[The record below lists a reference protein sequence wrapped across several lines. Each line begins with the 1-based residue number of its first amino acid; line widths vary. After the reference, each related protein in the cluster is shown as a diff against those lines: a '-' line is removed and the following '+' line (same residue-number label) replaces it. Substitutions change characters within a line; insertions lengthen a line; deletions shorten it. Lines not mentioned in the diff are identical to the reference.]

1 MKLMQFVAPVF
12 VVASVLSL
20 FACGGSGAG
29 NPDNPR
35 TPSRL
40 PVNGNSFADLTA
52 NQPCADLRNRFYVID
67 QKFVFRDSAGN
78 CADATWTRTLYGAT
92 PQEKLCFEAD
102 SIAGPQQSCDSAYRD
117 LFAQLKTNRDKP
129 DLGLGAAH
137 KVEALPQGTV
147 LAWRTIDDNQISGIT
162 VAQNLIIKDSNEWA
176 RVWALHNANVTPA
189 RSLPAVDFSRKMVVA
204 MFDGS
209 RPNGCYVFGDL
220 TLSRMGNLLRVVH
233 VRALPAAGSVCTHIV
248 TSPSRLVE
256 IDRFDGAAKFVGDA
270 FSF

>member
-12 VVASVLSL
+12 AVASVLSL

-40 PVNGNSFADLTA
+40 PVNGNSFAALTTTV
-52 NQPCADLRNRFYVID
+52 PCADVRNRFYVID
-67 QKFVFRDSAGN
+67 QKFVFQDSAGN
-78 CADATWTRTLYGAT
+78 CADATYTRTLYGAT
-92 PQEKLCFEAD
+92 PQEKLCVEAD
-102 SIAGPQQSCDSAYRD
+102 SIGGPQQSCDPAYRD
-117 LFAQLKTNRDKP
+117 LFTLLKTNRDKP

-147 LAWRTIDDNQISGIT
+147 LASRTIDDNQISGIT

-189 RSLPAVDFSRKMVVA
+189 RSLPAVDFSKKMVVA

-220 TLSRMGNLLRVVH
+220 TLSRMGNALRVVH
-233 VRALPAAGSVCTHIV
+233 VSPQPPAGGVCTQVI
-248 TSPSRLVE
+248 TAPSRLVE
-256 IDRFDGAAKFVGDA
+256 VDRFDGAAKFVADP